1 MTSSE
6 RKTAPAYDRLVLEDE
21 WVAMVAEG
29 LHQRALLRSEEA
41 LNNGAYAPEHR
52 HRDLAWRR

>member
-29 LHQRALLRSEEA
+29 LHQRALLEARA
-41 LNNGAYAPEHR
+41 LNNGALRPLNTDIETWYA
-52 HRDLAWRR
+52 